1 MKSVRST
8 PASRRPVNGGIP
20 ETYTALCQ
28 TWWLPRPIRSQK
40 EFRAAAA
47 VVDSMAGFALNQNQ
61 EDYLEAAAHF
71 VDEYDR
77 KTNSQ
82 LSVATGVDVLRELLD
97 ARGMG
102 GAGLSR
108 ILGVSRNV
116 GAMILRGE
124 RSLTLDH
131 VRCLS
136 EEFKVAPGVFV

>member
-1 MKSVRST
+1 MNYEKRSINLGFLLSSKRRHT
-8 PASRRPVNGGIP
+8 RNLYCSLPDLVAS
-20 ETYTALCQ
+20 
-28 TWWLPRPIRSQK
+28 
-40 EFRAAAA
+40 AA